1 MNEVKHLLKI
11 DPCYLKGGEHTNY
24 QTLTVPTGLHY
35 MSEVLEDLPKNTF
48 IDKQV
53 CGVGGTTLAIKSK
66 SNYVIAVHRKI
77 LVENKYAQHPN
88 ILIEVL
94 GGVSVKDITTQVLS
108 GKNKIITTYDSLQK
122 VATALSELDL
132 LDKYHLLVDETQNVI
147 REGGDF
153 KDEVC
158 NYLLDNSC
166 RFASVSY
173 LTATSTERKYLP
185 EQIKDIPYLKIEWE
199 DSVNIKVNQKH
210 IKGDLTQAITSI
222 ALDHLDN
229 KDKGEA
235 YFFFNSVRGVL
246 PVIKN
251 LVKLRTVS
259 EKDVKVICADTEDNQ
274 KLLKTLGGSWI
285 PEKPLDRDSDG
296 NIVIN
301 NKTITF
307 ITKTCFEGV
316 DYYSEN
322 PVTYIVSD
330 ARNQKKHF
338 VKTDIAIDI
347 RQIAGRFRTSNPMSK
362 QEVVMLWTGQHEGYN
377 MSEEEY
383 EAEVLKKI
391 VQVQNTVNLANE
403 GTIDSDQ
410 LSNLARVSK
419 YYTIQGGEVLFNK
432 LAYSNIMSEYRTQY
446 EDFKVVIE
454 NGKELRNLDDRLNR
468 LYDVDSFTL
477 PELSALDR
485 KTLGKRINFRSAAE
499 DYYNAVKVL
508 ELEPEDSFTLGL
520 VNNIKLACPN
530 IVEYVDELGIETLKA
545 CSFQESRLKQRFL
558 ESVGVSKVS
567 TNKKKVRSLL
577 KLKQGE
583 WYSLKHCKESLAKAY
598 IDIGITTKAF
608 ASDLDKF
615 YVIKRSR
622 RSGVEG
628 YNILG
633 NL

>member
-1 MNEVKHLLKI
+1 M
-11 DPCYLKGGEHTNY
+11 
-24 QTLTVPTGLHY
+24 
-35 MSEVLEDLPKNTF
+35 
-48 IDKQV
+48 
-53 CGVGGTTLAIKSK
+53 
-66 SNYVIAVHRKI
+66 
-77 LVENKYAQHPN
+77 
-88 ILIEVL
+88 IEVL

-285 PEKPLDRDSDG
+285 PEKPLDQDSDG

-446 EDFKVVIE
+446 EDFKVVIK